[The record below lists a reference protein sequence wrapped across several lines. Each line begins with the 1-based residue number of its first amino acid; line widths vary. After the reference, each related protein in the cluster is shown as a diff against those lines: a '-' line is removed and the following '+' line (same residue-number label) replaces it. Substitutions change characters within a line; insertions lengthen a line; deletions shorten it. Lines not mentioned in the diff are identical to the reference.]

1 MKQHILVAI
10 GNLKHIARTSFEP
23 KLVMKT
29 MQWNFP
35 LDQIFWTLRVHFL
48 QQVFQFFSYH
58 PVPFLL
64 VTAQFVIQRSEV

>member
-10 GNLKHIARTSFEP
+10 GNLKHIARTSFKP

-35 LDQIFWTLRVHFL
+35 LDQIFWTLRVH
-48 QQVFQFFSYH
+48 
-58 PVPFLL
+58 LL
-64 VTAQFVIQRSEV
+64 VYSYSKFSNFFLITQFLFC

>member
-10 GNLKHIARTSFEP
+10 GNLKHIARTIFEP

-35 LDQIFWTLRVHFL
+35 LDQIFWTLRVH
-48 QQVFQFFSYH
+48 
-58 PVPFLL
+58 LL
-64 VTAQFVIQRSEV
+64 VHSYSKFSNFFLITQFLFC